1 MLSIFRCPGCGSRVR
16 VPGEQVGKKVRCAV
30 CNRTF
35 LAMPRD
41 ALGQEQSET
50 ERLAAKRASSPLIRL
65 TQKTGDPSVMLDG
78 AIGGA
83 IGGILVGLLVG
94 SIAAA
99 NKPVEETDIGG
110 VFGGV
115 LTGLFYG
122 FIFGFLAGTLIGVL
136 LGLFSKVIGYLFE
149 FRSSRASVASGA
161 LAGAVVAMGF
171 GDRRWALVGA
181 VIGGVG
187 AILWSLA
194 NGWAEGYMPPTPSK
208 RLHQD
213 LEDELEGSR
222 RHSIEDTGMKYPGG
236 ASRYDPRGRRT
247 W

>member
-16 VPGEQVGKKVRCAV
+16 VPDEQVGKKVRCMV

-35 LAMPRD
+35 LAMPG
-41 ALGQEQSET
+41 AAIGQEQSAS
-50 ERLAAKRASSPLIRL
+50 ERQAARRRASLWVRL
-65 TQKTGDPSVMLDG
+65 TQKTGDTAVMLDG

-115 LTGLFYG
+115 LTGLFCG
-122 FIFGFLAGTLIGVL
+122 FIFGFLAGTVIGVL

-149 FRSSRASVASGA
+149 FRSSRAAVASGA
-161 LAGAVVAMGF
+161 LAGAAVAVGF
-171 GDRRWALVGA
+171 GDYRWALVGA

-194 NGWAEGYMPPTPSK
+194 NGWAESYMPPMAPR
-208 RLHQD
+208 RLA
-213 LEDELEGSR
+213 DELEDDLDGPR
-222 RHSIEDTGMKYPGG
+222 RHAIEDTGGKYPGG
-236 ASRYDPRGRRT
+236 ASRYDPRGRRS